1 MTSEPEYRIGD
12 LAREAGVSPRTL
24 RYYEEL
30 GLLVPSGHTD
40 GGERRYSA
48 ADKRYLNRIIECK
61 ELLGMNLEEIKDVV
75 ATMTRLEQLRELYRA
90 EPDMGNDQVN
100 SKRIEIL
107 EEALAERQ
115 RLLSRLDEKLARL
128 TGLRDQVLGD
138 AQRCEELL
146 GQFRLPLGDAS

>member
-1 MTSEPEYRIGD
+1 
-12 LAREAGVSPRTL
+12 
-24 RYYEEL
+24 
-30 GLLVPSGHTD
+30 
-40 GGERRYSA
+40 
-48 ADKRYLNRIIECK
+48 
-61 ELLGMNLEEIKDVV
+61 MNLEEIKDVV